1 MIVVTLSE
9 LAKENLPNIWLFVF
23 KKDQGEQ
30 IYKMFLEDVSI
41 AEKSYNQFII
51 DESTVNF
58 MTGDYEYRVYQMP
71 NEDDMDETRGVLV
84 EVGKAR
90 VLKNEAPKAA
100 FRINK
105 ERKSYEK

>member
-1 MIVVTLSE
+1 MVTLRE
-9 LAKENLPNIWLFVF
+9 LAKENLPDIWLFVF

-30 IYKMFLEDVSI
+30 VYKMFLEDISI
-41 AEKSYNQFII
+41 SEASYNQFII
-51 DESTVNF
+51 DESTIDF
-58 MTGDYEYRVYQMP
+58 MTGDYEYKAYQMP
-71 NEDDMDETRGVLV
+71 DENDMDQTRGVLV

-90 VLKNEAPKAA
+90 VLKNEAPKAS